1 MERVV
6 PRHVVRVE
14 YRRTLAVRRGYIF
27 AYLCARID
35 LKVWK
40 VGLAEGKVHE
50 AEQGSQLLVT
60 TALKER
66 DEISKLVI
74 RLLDR
79 LVFSRVGEQ
88 GRPAIVEAGAV
99 VVGVGTLELDT
110 RFLRRSIDVEN
121 ATNYWTGQGSRRE
134 DDEQCCCERK

>member
-14 YRRTLAVRRGYIF
+14 YRRTLAVRRGHIF

-40 VGLAEGKVHE
+40 VGLAGGLAEGKVHE

-66 DEISKLVI
+66 DEISKLFI
-74 RLLDR
+74 RLLNR

-99 VVGVGTLELDT
+99 VVGVGTPELDT
-110 RFLRRSIDVEN
+110 RFLRR
-121 ATNYWTGQGSRRE
+121 
-134 DDEQCCCERK
+134 